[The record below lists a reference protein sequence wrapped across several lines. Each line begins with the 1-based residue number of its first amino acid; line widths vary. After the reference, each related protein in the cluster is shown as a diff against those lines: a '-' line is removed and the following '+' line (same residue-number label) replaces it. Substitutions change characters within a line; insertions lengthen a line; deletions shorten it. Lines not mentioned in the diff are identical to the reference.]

1 MENKEKFSLKD
12 YLFNIPKVEKIAG
25 EIHSVYPDF
34 NKQAFIDDVISEF
47 PKLELKAR
55 IDHIRDMFHNYLPDD
70 YETALKI
77 LLQSLPAELDPE
89 KTDDDFGDFI
99 YAPHLEFVARFGID
113 KKYLELSLTSIKE
126 MTKRFSAENA
136 IRFFINAHPE
146 ETLAIL
152 ERWSNDDNYHV
163 RRLCSEGTRPKLP
176 WSPKINIPAERAVPI
191 LDNLFYDKTRYV
203 TRSVAN
209 HLNDISKKDK
219 ELVLK
224 ILKRW
229 KESKKQNDRE
239 MNYIINHA
247 LRTLIKEGDPDTMK
261 FLGLKEMVCELSD
274 FRMDKKVEM
283 NSRLNFSFELKTD
296 SPGEI
301 ILDYVIWFINRNGSG
316 KKVFKLKR
324 TIVEK
329 GEALQVKK
337 SHLLI
342 ENMTT
347 RKLFRGAHRFE
358 LQLNGKVIKQEVFEL
373 I

>member
-12 YLFNIPKVEKIAG
+12 YLFNIPKVEKIAC

-34 NKQAFIDDVISEF
+34 NKQAFIEDVISEF

-55 IDHIRDMFHNYLPDD
+55 IDHIRDMMFKYLPDD

-99 YAPHLEFVARFGID
+99 YAPHLEFVARYGIER
-113 KKYLELSLTSIKE
+113 KYLELSLSAIKE

-146 ETLAIL
+146 ETMATL

-176 WSPKINIPAERAVPI
+176 WSPKINIPAEQAVPI
-191 LDNLFYDKTRYV
+191 LDNLFYDKARYV

-219 ELVLK
+219 KLVLE

-229 KESKKQNDRE
+229 KASEKQNDRE
-239 MNYIINHA
+239 MDYIINHA
-247 LRTLIKEGDPDTMK
+247 LRTLIKGGDPDTMK
-261 FLGLKEMVCELSD
+261 FLGLKEMGYELSD
-274 FRMDKKVEM
+274 FRIDKRVEM
-283 NSRLNFSFELKTD
+283 NGRLNFSFVLKTD

-301 ILDYVIWFINRNGSG
+301 ILDYVIYFINRNGTG

-324 TIVEK
+324 TILEK
-329 GEALQVKK
+329 DQTLKIKK
-337 SHLLI
+337 AHLLL

-347 RKLFRGAHRFE
+347 RKLFRGVHRFE

>member
-12 YLFNIPKVEKIAG
+12 YLFNIPKVEKITG

-70 YETALKI
+70 YGTALKI

-99 YAPHLEFVARFGID
+99 YAPHLEFVAGYGIE
-113 KKYLELSLTSIKE
+113 KRYLELSLSAIKE

-146 ETLAIL
+146 ETMATL

-176 WSPKINIPAERAVPI
+176 WSPKINIPAESAVPI
-191 LDNLFYDKTRYV
+191 LENLFYDKTRYV

-219 ELVLK
+219 KLVLE

-229 KESKKQNDRE
+229 KTSKKQHDRE
-239 MNYIINHA
+239 MDYIINHA
-247 LRTLIKEGDPDTMK
+247 LRSLIKEGDPDTMK
-261 FLGLKEMVCELSD
+261 FLGLKEMGYELSD
-274 FRMDKKVEM
+274 FRIDKKVEM
-283 NSRLNFSFELKTD
+283 NSRLNFSFQLKTS

-324 TIVEK
+324 TIVDK